1 MINSEDI
8 ILFSYPLASGGEI
21 SFSYQKRTGM
31 IVGTA
36 PMIAR
41 ITNSA
46 NGEEYQGRWFLIGFK
61 SSHKIKQLFEED
73 KTSDGLYIIP
83 QEVII
88 NIIEYNFR

>member
-1 MINSEDI
+1 MINSQDI
-8 ILFSYPLASGGEI
+8 ILFSYPLAYGGEI

-46 NGEEYQGRWFLIGFK
+46 NGEEYQGRWFLVGFK
-61 SSHKIKQLFEED
+61 SSHKIKQLFEAD

-83 QEVII
+83 QEVLIS
-88 NIIEYNFR
+88 IIESNFG